1 MRQDIRNATFE
12 FIWAVLVVAA
22 AWGATEALYLA
33 DKSLRGHGSFA
44 FFLAAIAIV
53 AWRGRWIAAVV
64 ALVLSSLSVAW
75 LMPPD
80 NSFRIANS
88 DDVVRLVLFICLG
101 LLITYLHFARNRAV
115 KSLRE
120 TDHRLHFSLDSSGVA
135 CWDANVANGTFW
147 KSHNLPEIFGRTNAD
162 FATTYEG
169 FFAYVHPED
178 REFFHLAAVGGEGN
192 ERNYEIAH
200 RIIRGDGTIQRV
212 NTRGRM
218 YLNGEGRLERMV
230 GTVFLLDNKLATP
243 GAAAALSKSVAQIA
257 SQFMI

>member
-12 FIWAVLVVAA
+12 LIWAVLVVAV

-44 FFLAAIAIV
+44 FFLAAIAI
-53 AWRGRWIAAVV
+53 ASWRGKWIAAVV
-64 ALVLSSLSVAW
+64 ALLLSSLSVAW
-75 LMPPD
+75 IMPPD

-88 DDVVRLVLFICLG
+88 DDVVRLVLFVSLG
-101 LLITYLHFARNRAV
+101 LLITYLHFARNRAER
-115 KSLRE
+115 SLKE

-135 CWDANVANGTFW
+135 CWDANIANGTFW
-147 KSHNLPEIFGRTNAD
+147 KSHNLPEIFGRTSAD

-192 ERNYEIAH
+192 ERDYEIAH
-200 RIIRGDGTIQRV
+200 RIICGDGTIRKV

-218 YLNGEGRLERMV
+218 YLDSDGRLERMV
-230 GTVFLLDNKLATP
+230 GTVFVLDHKLAAP
-243 GAAAALSKSVAQIA
+243 GAGAALTKSVAQIA
-257 SQFMI
+257 SQFLI